1 MRARY
6 TCTLIPV
13 LLGTLLCA
21 RSSFAQPAGSG
32 GAPDG
37 GNAPAAPPSP
47 ADAPDAPP
55 AEEAPTVETEKPEE
69 APVEETL
76 DPTRPPPRGKGA
88 VWGVVKSRPVGGRD
102 GETLLEALV
111 TVIGRKEYGV
121 TDVEGRYRLELPPG
135 TYQLRVQY
143 ELHRPARVKNV
154 RVVSGRVSKVDVV
167 LDPDEMSVEEVTA
180 VEAEVERASAATQL
194 FLRKNAAQ
202 ASDSIG
208 AQDIA
213 KAPDRNAADA
223 VKRVVGATVV
233 DGRYVFVR
241 GLGDRYTNSML
252 NGSPLPSPEPDR
264 QAVPLDMFPT
274 LVISDLTVSKT
285 FTPDMP
291 GDFAGGSLDIH
302 TRDLPNKFLFQSTL
316 GVGLNTVS
324 TFGNRLSY
332 PGGSTDWL
340 GIDDGGRQLPS
351 EVPPQ
356 RVTRLLPNG
365 QVNND
370 LTRVGRAV
378 NGPME
383 TDRTFNLPNG
393 TGSLVIGDS
402 FKLKSGPLGCDNC
415 VIGYMAGASY
425 SRRFQ
430 KRTNEIIRTFGVD
443 PTRPGEL
450 IRYNDYRSET
460 GFDTVTWSGLG
471 TVSYA
476 VGTDHKLSLTGLYSR
491 NAEKEGRRIQGFN
504 EEQGAEVFDERLRF
518 VNRALAYGQL
528 RGEHRFRKLNSA
540 ELRWT
545 ALWARA
551 TLDDPN
557 LRESVYVADAER
569 GLSFREST
577 QSGQHFYAAQGETT
591 RSGGL
596 DWTQPL
602 SAPGAGQGNPAKL
615 KAGGLVTMRGRS
627 FNARRFRFLRNPSA
641 DPAIFRQRPN
651 QIFTDDNVGPVT
663 ELEEWTRPTD
673 AYAAQYNVYSG
684 YLMADVPLSSRLRF
698 VGGER
703 IEVSRQTIQ
712 SYDPFAPDG
721 DRVESKLNKTDLL
734 PSGNLIFKVNDQSN
748 VRLSATRTVARPQL
762 RELAPFVFTD
772 FFGAREIL
780 GNPELDRTRI
790 MNFDARFEVFPRVGE
805 VLAVSLFHKRFEK
818 PIEQVILPTSRGVIS
833 YQNAKGA
840 VNTGIE
846 VEGRKGLDLFWNGL
860 KEFSVLA
867 NLTVVYSRVDLDKA
881 QAGIQTST
889 TRPLAGQSPYVLNFA
904 LDWNH
909 EKTNTRARVL
919 YNVAG
924 QRIAQVGSNGIP
936 DMYEQPRHLVD
947 VSLAQGLGKHFDLK
961 ATIENLLDAPVRFTQ
976 GEDGRFLAQRYN
988 VGQTFWLTATYT
1000 N

>member
-1 MRARY
+1 MMRARY
-6 TCTLIPV
+6 TCTAIPL

-21 RSSFAQPAGSG
+21 GRAAAQETPA
-32 GAPDG
+32 PE
-37 GNAPAAPPSP
+37 
-47 ADAPDAPP
+47 PP
-55 AEEAPTVETEKPEE
+55 ASPPQDPPPTVENEK
-69 APVEETL
+69 VEEMTAVEDEAI
-76 DPTRPPPRGKGA
+76 DPSRPPSKGKGA
-88 VWGVVKSRPVGGRD
+88 VWGVVSSKKD
-102 GETLLEALV
+102 NETLLEALV
-111 TVIGRKEYGV
+111 TVIGRKEYST

-135 TYQLRVQY
+135 MYQLRVQY

-154 RVVSGRVSKVDVV
+154 RIVAGKIAKIDVR
-167 LDPDEMSVEEVTA
+167 LDPDEMAVEEVTA

-223 VKRVVGATVV
+223 VKRVVGTTVV
-233 DGRYVFVR
+233 DGRYIFVR

-302 TRDLPNKFLFQSTL
+302 TRDLPNKFLFQATL
-316 GVGLNTVS
+316 GAGFNTES
-324 TFGNRLSY
+324 TFGHRLSY

-340 GIDDGGRQLPS
+340 GIDDGGRRLPND
-351 EVPPQ
+351 VPAQ
-356 RVTRLLPNG
+356 RVTRLDQNG
-365 QVNND
+365 QLNPN
-370 LTRVGRAV
+370 LTAIGKSI

-393 TGSLVIGDS
+393 NGSVVVGDS
-402 FKLKSGPLGCDNC
+402 FKLKKSFPVLGCDGC
-415 VIGYMAGASY
+415 VLGYMVGGSY
-425 SRRFQ
+425 SRKFQ
-430 KRTNEIIRTFGVD
+430 KRTDEIIRTFGVD
-443 PTRPGEL
+443 SSGNGQLVRF
-450 IRYNDYRSET
+450 NDYTSET

-476 VGTDHKLSLTGLYSR
+476 VGTDHKISLTGLYSR
-491 NAEKEGRRIQGFN
+491 NAEKEARRISGFN
-504 EEQGAEVFDERLRF
+504 DEQNSNIFDERLRF
-518 VNRALAYGQL
+518 VNRALMYGQL
-528 RGEHRFRKLNSA
+528 RGEHRFRKLDAA

-551 TLDDPN
+551 TLNDPN
-557 LRESVYVADAER
+557 LRETVYVDDPGR

-591 RSGGL
+591 RSVGV
-596 DWTQPL
+596 DWTQPV
-602 SAPGAGQGNPAKL
+602 SKGDNPTKI
-615 KAGGLVTMRGRS
+615 KGGGLLTLRGRS
-627 FNARRFRFLRNPSA
+627 FNARRFRFLRNSAA
-641 DPAIFRQRPN
+641 DPALFRQRGDAL
-651 QIFTDDNVGPVT
+651 FTDENVGPAL
-663 ELEEWTRPTD
+663 EIEEWTRPTD
-673 AYAAQYNVYSG
+673 TYAAQYNVYAG
-684 YLMADVPLSSRLRF
+684 YLMSDVGITSKLRF
-698 VGGER
+698 VAGER
-703 IEVSRQTIQ
+703 IEVSNQTIE
-712 SYDPFAPDG
+712 SYDPFAPTSS
-721 DRVESKLNKTDLL
+721 DRVESKLRNTDLL
-734 PSGNLIFKVNDQSN
+734 PSGNLIYKLTEASN
-748 VRLSATRTVARPQL
+748 IRLTATRTVARPQL

-780 GNPELDRTRI
+780 GNPDLDRTRI
-790 MNFDARFEVFPRVGE
+790 INLDARYEIFPRVGE
-805 VLAVSLFHKRFEK
+805 VLAVSVFHKDFSK

-846 VEGRKGLDLFWNGL
+846 VEGRKSLDLFWNQL
-860 KEFSVLA
+860 KEFSLLA
-867 NLTVVYSRVDLDKA
+867 NLTVVYSRVDLDTS
-881 QAGIQTST
+881 QIGIQTSS
-889 TRPLAGQSPYVLNFA
+889 TRPLAGQSPYVVNVA

-909 EKTNTRARVL
+909 EKSKTRARVL

-936 DMYEQPRHLVD
+936 DQYEQPRHLVD
-947 VSLAQGLGKHFDLK
+947 LSMAQGLGEHFDLK
-961 ATIENLLDAPVRFTQ
+961 ATVENAFNSPVRFTQ
-976 GEDGRFLAQRYN
+976 GEDGNTIANRYLT
-988 VGQTFWLTATYT
+988 GATFWLSATYT

>member
-6 TCTLIPV
+6 TCTVVPV
-13 LLGTLLCA
+13 LLGTLLCVRGA
-21 RSSFAQPAGSG
+21 LAQPAPVEG
-32 GAPDG
+32 PI
-37 GNAPAAPPSP
+37 PTPLPSP
-47 ADAPDAPP
+47 DD
-55 AEEAPTVETEKPEE
+55 EAPTVETEKVEE
-69 APVEETL
+69 APALETP

-88 VWGVVKSRPVGGRD
+88 IWGVVKSRKD

-121 TDVEGRYRLELPPG
+121 TDVEGRYRVELPPG

-154 RVVSGRVSKVDVV
+154 RIASGKVAKIDVA
-167 LDPDEMSVEEVTA
+167 LEPDEMAVEEVSA

-223 VKRVVGATVV
+223 VKRVVGTTVV
-233 DGRYVFVR
+233 DGRYIFVR

-274 LVISDLTVSKT
+274 LVISDLTISKT

-291 GDFAGGSLDIH
+291 GDFAGGSLNIH
-302 TRDLPNKFLFQSTL
+302 TRDLPNKFLFQATL
-316 GVGLNTVS
+316 GAGFNTVS
-324 TFGNRLSY
+324 TFGHRLSY

-340 GIDDGGRQLPS
+340 GIDDGGRSLPK
-351 EVPPQ
+351 EVPAQ

-365 QVNND
+365 QLNPN
-370 LTRVGRAV
+370 LTSVGKAV

-383 TDRTFNLPNG
+383 TDRAFNLPNG
-393 TGSLVIGDS
+393 TGSVVVGDS
-402 FKLKSGPLGCDNC
+402 FKLKRGPLGCDGC
-415 VIGYMAGASY
+415 VLGYMAGASY

-430 KRTNEIIRTFGVD
+430 KRTDEIVRTYGVD

-450 IRYNDYRSET
+450 VRFNDYRSET

-471 TVSYA
+471 TLSYA
-476 VGTDHKLSLTGLYSR
+476 VGTDHKVALTGLYSR
-491 NAEKEGRRIQGFN
+491 NAEKEGRRISGFN
-504 EEQGAEVFDERLRF
+504 EEQSANVFDERLRF

-528 RGEHRFRKLNSA
+528 RGEHRFRKLDAA
-540 ELRWT
+540 ELKWT
-545 ALWARA
+545 LLYARA
-551 TLDDPN
+551 TLNDPN
-557 LRESVYVADAER
+557 LRETVYVADAER

-602 SAPGAGQGNPAKL
+602 SKGDHATKL
-615 KAGGLVTMRGRS
+615 KLGALVTLRGRS

-641 DPAIFRQRPN
+641 DPAIFRERPN
-651 QIFTDDNVGPVT
+651 RIFTDENVGPAT
-663 ELEEWTRPTD
+663 EVEEWTRPTD

-684 YLMADVPLSSRLRF
+684 YAMTDVGLTSRLRF
-698 VGGER
+698 VAGER

-712 SYDPFAPDG
+712 SFDPFAPSG
-721 DRVESKLNKTDLL
+721 DRVQSKLDKTDLL
-734 PSGNLIFKVNDQSN
+734 PSANFIFKLSEQSN
-748 VRLSATRTVARPQL
+748 IRLSATRTVARPQL

-780 GNPELDRTRI
+780 GNPDLDRTRI
-790 MNFDARFEVFPRVGE
+790 LNFDARYEIFPRVGE
-805 VLAVSLFHKRFEK
+805 VLAVSIFHKRFDK

-846 VEGRKGLDLFWNGL
+846 IEGRKSLDLFWNGL
-860 KEFSVLA
+860 KELSLLA
-867 NLTVVYSRVDLDKA
+867 NLTVVYSRVDLDTT
-881 QAGIQTST
+881 QVGIQTSSS
-889 TRPLAGQSPYVLNFA
+889 RPLAGQSPYVLNFA

-909 EKTNTRARVL
+909 EKTKTRARVL

-924 QRIAQVGSNGIP
+924 ERIAQVGSNGIP

-947 VSLAQGLGKHFDLK
+947 LSVAQSIGDHFDVK
-961 ATIENLLDAPVRFTQ
+961 GTIENLLDAPVRFTQ
-976 GEDGRFLAQRYN
+976 GEEGRFLANRYQ
-988 VGQTFWLTATYT
+988 VGSTFWLTGTYSY
-1000 N
+1000 